1 MRSTHVIA
9 GAVRYEFIMQ
19 LRRRALWI
27 GYLLLGTL
35 MIAAFNAILS
45 STQSVPFAHV
55 QTAVSWATTCNVILT
70 LGAGLLLADRYRRD
84 RATRTIELLR
94 AAPAAASARLL
105 GKYLGAVCATLV
117 PILIIYLT
125 GVARL
130 VILWRDATIL
140 PLAAAAFVALV
151 VPPVFFVGAFALA
164 CTTVLWQPL
173 YMFLFVGYWLWT
185 SLNPTGLAIPTL
197 TSTLL
202 SPGEQL
208 VGTGY
213 FGPTPPYPQDVGFY
227 PASSVWLGSLN
238 IVVLLACA
246 ACALGGGWWI
256 DRLRAERGEVAA

>member
-1 MRSTHVIA
+1 MSYTTALR
-9 GAVRYEFIMQ
+9 GAISYEFTMQ

-27 GYLLLGTL
+27 GYLLLGML
-35 MIAAFNAILS
+35 MMAAFDGVLRS
-45 STQSVPFAHV
+45 GQLVSLAHAD
-55 QTAVSWATTCNVILT
+55 TAVAWATTCNFILT

-117 PILIIYLT
+117 PMLAIYVV
-125 GVARL
+125 GVARML
-130 VILWRDATIL
+130 LLWRDVGVLA
-140 PLAAAAFVALV
+140 LAAAAFVALV
-151 VPPVFFVGAFALA
+151 VPPVFFVGAFSLA

-208 VGTGY
+208 VGTGF
-213 FGPTPPYPQDVGFY
+213 FGVVPPYPQDVGFY

-246 ACALGGGWWI
+246 ACALVGGWWI